1 MVEVNLF
8 SIFLLHPVHPC
19 TSRRRPGLLRKSTLF
34 RSVVPLRKPSRL
46 LDRLLQPHGWRQG
59 DPELHYD
66 KRMLYSFDQLLDWIP
81 LTTAVK
87 QQHFSPNHEAA
98 FVRGRRNKRESIYA
112 TTLRH
117 LWRLVAQK
125 QKKNLLRFVE
135 NVL

>member
-1 MVEVNLF
+1 MLSAFYNWSGKNSAGTQQATSITTYFVNSAL
-8 SIFLLHPVHPC
+8 S
-19 TSRRRPGLLRKSTLF
+19 
-34 RSVVPLRKPSRL
+34 RSVVPLRKPSHL
-46 LDRLLQPHGWRQG
+46 LDRLVQSHGWRQG
-59 DPELHYD
+59 DPELYYD
-66 KRMLYSFDQLLDWIP
+66 KGMLDSFDQLLDWIP
-81 LTTAVK
+81 LTTAVT
-87 QQHFSPNHEAA
+87 QQHSYPDHQTA